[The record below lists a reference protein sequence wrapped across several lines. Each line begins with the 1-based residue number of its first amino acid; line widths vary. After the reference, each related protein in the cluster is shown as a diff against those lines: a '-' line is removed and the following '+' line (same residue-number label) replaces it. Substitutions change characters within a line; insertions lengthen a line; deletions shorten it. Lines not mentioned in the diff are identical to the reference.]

1 MMIPPSRSP
10 RVPFQRTRGREEEED
25 GPPQNSRADRPPPP
39 LPSYHNPTHK
49 TTTAKV
55 KAYELREK
63 TKSELLGQLKE
74 LRQELAG
81 LRVAKVTGGAPNKL
95 SKIKGVRKA
104 VARVLTVYRH
114 NVIGS
119 LRKKTADDAASRKGR
134 ALLPLDLRPKK
145 TRAIRKALSKE
156 QKAKKSVKAAKKAAA
171 FPRRKYALK
180 A

>member
-1 MMIPPSRSP
+1 MAAAAAAAGERQRRRRRNETRS
-10 RVPFQRTRGREEEED
+10 
-25 GPPQNSRADRPPPP
+25 PPP
-39 LPSYHNPTHK
+39 LSRPLSSKNTI
-49 TTTAKV
+49 
-55 KAYELREK
+55 K
-63 TKSELLGQLKE
+63 TKQLKE
-74 LRQELAG
+74 LRQELAA

-145 TRAIRKALSKE
+145 TRALRKALSKE
-156 QKAKKSVKAAKKAAA
+156 QQKKVSVKAAKKAAA

>member
-1 MMIPPSRSP
+1 
-10 RVPFQRTRGREEEED
+10 VGQTRPCRCRLWFFFGRREE
-25 GPPQNSRADRPPPP
+25 AHAPPPP
-39 LPSYHNPTHK
+39 PPK
-49 TTTAKV
+49 KPPPQP
-55 KAYELREK
+55 
-63 TKSELLGQLKE
+63 QLKE
-74 LRQELAG
+74 LRQELAA

-156 QKAKKSVKAAKKAAA
+156 QQQKKTVKAAKKAAA